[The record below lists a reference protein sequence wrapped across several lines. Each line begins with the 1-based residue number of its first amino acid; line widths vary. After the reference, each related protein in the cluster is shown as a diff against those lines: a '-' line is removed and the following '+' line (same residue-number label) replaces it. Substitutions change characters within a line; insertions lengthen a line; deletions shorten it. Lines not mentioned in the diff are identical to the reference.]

1 MTVSLPM
8 LLAGASVLLVLA
20 ALALIPSRA
29 ERDLKKRAVQL
40 GITGIEE
47 ITGRPRQSL
56 RQLTAEERP
65 LWERAL
71 MALGRNPDIPQAY
84 RTPPLVLILVVALAA
99 GVMLWAS
106 ETRFGPAGAP
116 IMAMVAG
123 TGALMFMF
131 RREKGKYQ
139 NLLLAQIPDSI
150 SLVLRAVRTGLPVVE
165 ALRTISTELPAPI
178 NGEFARVS
186 QEVAIGVP
194 IEDGLWN
201 LHDRTKLQEF
211 AFLAVTVGLQAQA
224 GGNLTETLANLA
236 DLVRKRVAMV
246 SKVRAITAEART
258 SAAILIGLP
267 FIVALI
273 LMILQPDYVS
283 DLFTHRS
290 AGTLQAMFVIFMTL
304 GISIINWLIAQATK
318 D

>member
-1 MTVSLPM
+1 MSVTLPM

-29 ERDLKKRAVQL
+29 ERDIRKRAVQL
-40 GITGIEE
+40 GITGADE

-56 RQLTAEERP
+56 RQLTSEERP
-65 LWERAL
+65 LWERAF
-71 MALGRNPDIPQAY
+71 MALGRNPEIPEAY
-84 RTPPLVLILVVALAA
+84 RTPPLVLILVVAVAA
-99 GVMLWAS
+99 GVMFWAS
-106 ETRFGPAGAP
+106 ETRFGSAGAP
-116 IMAMVAG
+116 IMAVVAG

-201 LHDRTKLQEF
+201 LHDRSQLQEF
-211 AFLAVTVGLQAQA
+211 AFLAVTVGLQSQA

-246 SKVRAITAEART
+246 SKVKAITAEART

-267 FIVALI
+267 FVVALL

>member
-40 GITGIEE
+40 GITGIED

-65 LWERAL
+65 LWQRAL
-71 MALGRNPDIPQAY
+71 MALGRNPDIPEAY

-106 ETRFGPAGAP
+106 ETRFGAAGAP
-116 IMAMVAG
+116 IMAAVAG
-123 TGALMFMF
+123 VGALMFMF

-139 NLLLAQIPDSI
+139 NLLMAQIPDSI

-201 LHDRTKLQEF
+201 LHDRSGLQEF

-246 SKVRAITAEART
+246 SKVKAITAEART

-267 FIVALI
+267 FVVGLL

-283 DLFTHRS
+283 DLFTHPS
-290 AGTLQAMFVIFMTL
+290 SGTLQAMFVIMMTL

>member
-1 MTVSLPM
+1 V
-8 LLAGASVLLVLA
+8 
-20 ALALIPSRA
+20 
-29 ERDLKKRAVQL
+29 
-40 GITGIEE
+40 
-47 ITGRPRQSL
+47 
-56 RQLTAEERP
+56 
-65 LWERAL
+65 
-71 MALGRNPDIPQAY
+71 
-84 RTPPLVLILVVALAA
+84 
-99 GVMLWAS
+99 
-106 ETRFGPAGAP
+106 
-116 IMAMVAG
+116 VAG

-150 SLVLRAVRTGLPVVE
+150 YLVLRAVRTGLPVVE

-201 LHDRTKLQEF
+201 LHDRSQLQEF
-211 AFLAVTVGLQAQA
+211 AFLAVTVGLQSQA

-246 SKVRAITAEART
+246 SKVKAITAEART

-267 FIVALI
+267 FIVALL

>member
-29 ERDLKKRAVQL
+29 ERDLKKRAMQL
-40 GITGIEE
+40 GIAGIEE

-71 MALGRNPDIPQAY
+71 MALGRNPDIPEAY
-84 RTPPLVLILVVALAA
+84 RTPPLVLILIVALAA
-99 GVMLWAS
+99 GVMFWAS
-106 ETRFGPAGAP
+106 ETRFGAAGAP
-116 IMAMVAG
+116 IMAVVAG
-123 TGALMFMF
+123 VGALMFMF

-201 LHDRTKLQEF
+201 LHDRSGLQEF

-246 SKVRAITAEART
+246 SKVKAITAEART

-267 FIVALI
+267 FIVALL

-283 DLFTHRS
+283 DLFTHPN

>member
-1 MTVSLPM
+1 M

-29 ERDLKKRAVQL
+29 ERDIRKRAVQL
-40 GITGIEE
+40 GITGADE

-56 RQLTAEERP
+56 RQLTSEERP
-65 LWERAL
+65 LWERAF
-71 MALGRNPDIPQAY
+71 MALGRNPEIPEAY
-84 RTPPLVLILVVALAA
+84 RTPPLVLILVVAVAA
-99 GVMLWAS
+99 GVMFWAS
-106 ETRFGPAGAP
+106 ETRFGSAGAP
-116 IMAMVAG
+116 IMAVVAG

-201 LHDRTKLQEF
+201 LHDRSELQEF
-211 AFLAVTVGLQAQA
+211 AFLAVTVGLQSQA

-246 SKVRAITAEART
+246 SKVKAITAEART

-267 FIVALI
+267 FVVALL

>member
-1 MTVSLPM
+1 MSVTLPM

-29 ERDLKKRAVQL
+29 ERDIRKRAVQL
-40 GITGIEE
+40 GITGGDE

-56 RQLTAEERP
+56 RQLTSEERP
-65 LWERAL
+65 LWERAF
-71 MALGRNPDIPQAY
+71 MALGRNPEIPEAY
-84 RTPPLVLILVVALAA
+84 RTPPLVLILVVAVAA
-99 GVMLWAS
+99 GVMFWAS
-106 ETRFGPAGAP
+106 ETRFGSAGAP
-116 IMAMVAG
+116 IMAVVAG

-201 LHDRTKLQEF
+201 LHDRSQLQEF
-211 AFLAVTVGLQAQA
+211 AFLAVTVGLQSQA

-246 SKVRAITAEART
+246 SKVKAITAEART

-267 FIVALI
+267 FVVALL

>member
-1 MTVSLPM
+1 MSVTLPM

-20 ALALIPSRA
+20 ALALIPSKA
-29 ERDLKKRAVQL
+29 ERDLRKRAVQL
-40 GITGIEE
+40 GIAGTDE

-65 LWERAL
+65 MWDRAL
-71 MALGRNPDIPQAY
+71 MALGRNPDIPEAY
-84 RTPPLVLILVVALAA
+84 RIPPLVMILVCGVAA
-99 GVMLWAS
+99 GFMFWAA
-106 ETRFGPAGAP
+106 EDRFGRAGAP
-116 IMAMVAG
+116 VIALVSGA
-123 TGALMFMF
+123 GALMFLF
-131 RREKGKYQ
+131 RRERSKYQ
-139 NLLLAQIPDSI
+139 ALLLAQIPDSI

-165 ALRTISTELPAPI
+165 ALRSISSELPAPI

-186 QEVAIGVP
+186 QEVGIGVP
-194 IEDGLWN
+194 IEDALWS
-201 LHDRTKLQEF
+201 LHDRTELQEF

-246 SKVRAITAEART
+246 SKVKAITAEART
-258 SAAILIGLP
+258 SAAILTGLP
-267 FIVALI
+267 FVVSLI
-273 LMILQPDYVS
+273 LLVLQPDYVA

-290 AGTLQAMFVIFMTL
+290 AGTLQAMFVILMTL
-304 GISIINWLIAQATK
+304 GISVINWLISQATK